1 MTNEPVPTYEQL
13 KQRLDN
19 AEGAL
24 QALRAGQVDT
34 IASEQGNLVV
44 RLAEAEAQ
52 SKHIKQVLLAIRNV
66 NQLIVT
72 EDDPLRLIEKA
83 CANLTES
90 MGYLNAWIALLDPWA
105 KTVNSTA
112 SSGFDGGFVWLNERL
127 KEGDFI
133 RCMKRSLECDEIIVV
148 KDPRTECMDC
158 PLSSE
163 YGGRAGLSRSLNH
176 GGRIYGILTVSVPA
190 DYASNEEE
198 QVLFSE
204 LANDLAFA
212 LHRIEA
218 EKLSRQRQLM
228 LARTESIAHIG
239 SWEWEIADDR
249 VRWSEELFRIF
260 HRDPELGAPSFAE
273 HSDLY
278 VPEDM
283 QRLQQAVEQCVA
295 EGTSYRLELR
305 AKRKDG
311 EIRHCVARGLAEVD
325 SYGKTCRLFGSLQD
339 ITERKLSELVIAT
352 QQRELELTLDAT
364 TDGIWFWSF
373 LNNELRFSPGYYAM
387 LGYEANEFPAD
398 FENWKSRIHPDDLDK
413 VLWVATEYLKTKPD
427 VYHNEFRMRT
437 KKGDYRWIAVHAKV
451 VEHDEQGDALRMIG
465 SHQDITDRKQA
476 EDAMRE
482 SEEKYRLFV
491 ETSKEGV
498 WSMNVDHVTTYVN
511 QAMADMLGYET
522 HEMLGRRVEEYFFP
536 EDKAFHEQRMK
547 LRHAGV
553 DETYERRFRRKDGSL
568 LWTMVS
574 AKVVNDDKGCFAGSF
589 AMFTDIT
596 DRKHAEETSA
606 ENRAKLEAALASMN
620 DAVFI
625 SDTQGQLIEFNDA
638 FATFHRFRSKDECAR
653 TFAEYSDI
661 LDVFMADGTLVPV
674 EMWVVPRAL
683 RGESA
688 TNAEY
693 SLRRK
698 DTGETWVGSYSFAPI
713 RDKAGLIVG
722 SVVVGRDITDLKRS
736 ENERDKLEAQLRQ
749 SQKMESV
756 GRLAGGVAHD
766 FNNMLGVI
774 LGHAELAMDYVSTSE
789 PIYEDLMEIFNAAR
803 RSADITRQLLA
814 FARKQTIAPVVI
826 DLNETI
832 EGMLKMLRRLI
843 GEDIDLAWLPET
855 AMWPVKMDPSQI
867 DQILANLCVNARD
880 AIDGVGKLTIETG
893 TAIFDEAVCMT
904 HAEYVPGDFVL
915 LAVSDNGCGMDSQTL
930 DNLFEPFFTTKGLGK
945 GTGLGLATVYGIVK
959 QNQGFINVY
968 SELGEG
974 TTFRI
979 YIPAHKESKTKALP
993 EKILP
998 IPRSREGETILL
1010 VEDEPTILKMTTT
1023 MLERMGYTVLP
1034 ANTPGQAINLAR
1046 EYKGDIHL
1054 LMTDVVMP
1062 GMNGRDLADN
1072 LLSVYPNIKRLF
1084 MSGYTANV
1092 IAHHGILDEGVQ
1104 FIQKPFSKK
1113 NLAIKIRLALDQDRF
1128 EGLP

>member
-13 KQRLDN
+13 KRRLDN

-52 SKHIKQVLLAIRNV
+52 SRHIKQVLLAIRNV

-90 MGYLNAWIALLDPWA
+90 MGYLNAWIALLDPGA
-105 KTVNSTA
+105 RTASLTA
-112 SSGFDGGFVWLNERL
+112 SSGFDGGFVLLNKRL
-127 KEGDFI
+127 KEGDFT
-133 RCMKRSLECDEIIVV
+133 RCMKRSLESDEIIVV
-148 KDPRTECMDC
+148 KDPRTECLDC

-163 YGGRAGLSRSLNH
+163 YGGRAGLSRSLSH
-176 GGRIYGILTVSVPA
+176 GGKIYGILAVSVPP

-198 QVLFSE
+198 QVLFGE

-212 LHRIEA
+212 LHKIEA
-218 EKLSRQRQLM
+218 EKLSRHRQLM

-249 VRWSEELFRIF
+249 VSWSEELFRIF
-260 HRDPELGAPSFAE
+260 QRDPELGAPCFAE

-295 EGTSYRLELR
+295 EGTPYRLELR

-325 SYGKTCRLFGSLQD
+325 SDVKACRLFGSLQD

-352 QQRELELTLDAT
+352 QQRELELTLNAT
-364 TDGIWFWSF
+364 TDGIWFWNF
-373 LNNELRFSPGYYAM
+373 MNNELRFSSGYYAM

-413 VLWVATEYLKTKPD
+413 ALWVATEYLKTKPD

-437 KKGDYRWIAVHAKV
+437 KQGVYRWISAHAKV
-451 VEHDEQGDALRMIG
+451 VERNDQGEALRMIG

-476 EDAMRE
+476 E
-482 SEEKYRLFV
+482 
-491 ETSKEGV
+491 
-498 WSMNVDHVTTYVN
+498 
-511 QAMADMLGYET
+511 
-522 HEMLGRRVEEYFFP
+522 
-536 EDKAFHEQRMK
+536 
-547 LRHAGV
+547 
-553 DETYERRFRRKDGSL
+553 
-568 LWTMVS
+568 
-574 AKVVNDDKGCFAGSF
+574 
-589 AMFTDIT
+589 
-596 DRKHAEETSA
+596 
-606 ENRAKLEAALASMN
+606 
-620 DAVFI
+620 
-625 SDTQGQLIEFNDA
+625 
-638 FATFHRFRSKDECAR
+638 
-653 TFAEYSDI
+653 
-661 LDVFMADGTLVPV
+661 
-674 EMWVVPRAL
+674 
-683 RGESA
+683 
-688 TNAEY
+688 
-693 SLRRK
+693 
-698 DTGETWVGSYSFAPI
+698 
-713 RDKAGLIVG
+713 
-722 SVVVGRDITDLKRS
+722 
-736 ENERDKLEAQLRQ
+736 NEREKLEAQLRQ

-774 LGHAELAMDYVSTSE
+774 LGHVELALDYVSTRE
-789 PIYEDLMEIFNAAR
+789 PIYEDLTEIFNAAR

-855 AMWPVKMDPSQI
+855 ALWPVKMDPSQI

-893 TAIFDEAVCMT
+893 KATFDEADCMT

-930 DNLFEPFFTTKGLGK
+930 DNLFEPFYTTKGLGK

-979 YIPAHKESKTKALP
+979 YIPAYKGSSTQALS
-993 EKILP
+993 EKVLA
-998 IPRSREGETILL
+998 IPRARDNETILL
-1010 VEDEPTILKMTTT
+1010 VEDEPTILKMTKM
-1023 MLERMGYTVLP
+1023 MLERFGYNVLP
-1034 ANTPGQAINLAR
+1034 SSTPEQAIKMAR
-1046 EYKGDIHL
+1046 EYGGEIHL

-1062 GMNGRDLADN
+1062 GMNGKDLAEK
-1072 LLSVYPNIKRLF
+1072 LMSVYPNIKRLF

-1113 NLAIKIRLALDQDRF
+1113 NLAIKIRHALDQDRF